1 MVRAMSRFVVLV
13 AGILLIASCSRGR
26 QAEKLDRETALT
38 LLRESGSGAL
48 RAPTWEVDLIVYETG
63 PAEAAR
69 LRFLKS
75 LEPALIK
82 LTSTSDAEPPG
93 FTAMPSW
100 LEKRKPVKRYEF
112 EPVDPKGASTPPH
125 SDATTKFVAFRLG
138 DPEFHEVT
146 GIVQEGTQ
154 AVATVVASY
163 TPSEQQRVIAAAVAS
178 AGPQPGFALPYLPTD
193 ADLRKATSRQVAFR
207 RYDDGWRL
215 EPSRF
220 F

>member
-1 MVRAMSRFVVLV
+1 MSRFVVV
-13 AGILLIASCSRGR
+13 IAGFALLASCSRGR
-26 QAEKLDRETALT
+26 QAEKLDRETALAM
-38 LLRESGSGAL
+38 LREGGSAAL
-48 RAPTWEVDLIVYETG
+48 PGPAWEMDLVVYEMG

-75 LEPALIK
+75 LEPGLIK

-100 LEKRKPVKRYEF
+100 LEKRKPVKRDEF

-125 SDATTKFVAFRLG
+125 GDPATKPVEFRLG

-154 AVATVVASY
+154 AVATVVVSY
-163 TPSEQQRVIAAAVAS
+163 TPNQQQRTIAKAVAS
-178 AGPQPGFALPYLPTD
+178 AGSQPGFLLPHLATD
-193 ADLRKATSRQVAFR
+193 DELRKPSSRQVAFR

-215 EPSRF
+215 EPRRF